1 MFEEVYADPGTMIL
15 KVSQVIPLILSLM
28 KFSTTTA
35 ATAHVI
41 GWPKATLPDPEGTVI
56 TGITVKYDEPDFLGV
71 NKSVDAY
78 LGVRYAEP
86 PVGAL
91 RFQDPNPYAYRG
103 NYNATEDQDMC
114 LQMMVLD
121 YLTDLPGN
129 PIEGR
134 DMGEDCLFLSIYTP
148 SPKVSKNVR
157 APVMVWI
164 HGGGYLIGSGS
175 SHSYDGVPLVA
186 MSDIIVVA
194 VNYRLGVFGFLTTGD
209 DVAPGNMGMKDQ
221 IMALKWV
228 QENIEAFG
236 GDPGRVTIAGQSAG
250 GASVSLHMLSP
261 LSEGLFHRAIMQSGN
276 AICPFAWSPMDVCV
290 EDAHEFAASLN
301 CTTHSSRLMLK
312 CLQEVNADVLLQEQR
327 YGSGYFAKPV
337 VDGHFLPDN
346 PIEMVKRHRFQNL
359 PTLIGTNEDEGSNN
373 AMYQF
378 FPGSLFSKPSMNIS
392 EFRSILPRNLWYAK
406 DPVEVTAVEQWY
418 VDWSIADNETADQ
431 FDALIRLG
439 TDQAFACPTEY
450 LVRGLQSAG
459 VEVYRYEMTHD
470 PSWSLFGGVPKWM
483 GAAHGEDI
491 QYVFAWDLNPS
502 FERVVGQ
509 TDEEKFM
516 SIEFM
521 RYWSNFVK
529 SGNPNEPIG
538 SRDYPEWPKYTMP
551 DQEYKQL
558 SLNMTNGRAMR
569 ASSCSFWLNH
579 WPDLHYLAAP
589 PDELYSD
596 WQDQYARWRDTDMN
610 DWTSEFEKYKENQCP
625 DASP

>member
-1 MFEEVYADPGTMIL
+1 
-15 KVSQVIPLILSLM
+15 M

-148 SPKVSKNVR
+148 SPKPTSP

-175 SHSYDGVPLVA
+175 SYSYDSVPLVA

-290 EDAHEFAASLN
+290 EDTYEFAASLN
-301 CTTHSSRLMLK
+301 CTTQNSRLMLE
-312 CLQEVNADVLLQEQR
+312 CLQEVHADVLLQEQR

-378 FPGSLFSKPSMNIS
+378 FPGSLFSKPPGGGYCGRALVRRLVYSRQRNS
-392 EFRSILPRNLWYAK
+392 GSVRRLDPARDRPSVRLPYGVPCAW
-406 DPVEVTAVEQWY
+406 TAV
-418 VDWSIADNETADQ
+418 
-431 FDALIRLG
+431 
-439 TDQAFACPTEY
+439 
-450 LVRGLQSAG
+450 
-459 VEVYRYEMTHD
+459 
-470 PSWSLFGGVPKWM
+470 GG
-483 GAAHGEDI
+483 
-491 QYVFAWDLNPS
+491 
-502 FERVVGQ
+502 R
-509 TDEEKFM
+509 
-516 SIEFM
+516 
-521 RYWSNFVK
+521 
-529 SGNPNEPIG
+529 
-538 SRDYPEWPKYTMP
+538 
-551 DQEYKQL
+551 
-558 SLNMTNGRAMR
+558 
-569 ASSCSFWLNH
+569 
-579 WPDLHYLAAP
+579 
-589 PDELYSD
+589 
-596 WQDQYARWRDTDMN
+596 
-610 DWTSEFEKYKENQCP
+610 
-625 DASP
+625 